1 MDKINDPFEERLVK
15 MLCEFSHTKSHHGF
29 TCCSVEYYKAIKNL
43 NLYNIFTQ
51 VPYTNSMGRDQFGDV
66 VFYDR
71 TKKIN
76 HRIECKTLKKY
87 GNLSY
92 TPIGILNSYDELPE
106 DELILILYGDGF
118 NHIVKKE
125 VLDKARRLPY
135 NVMVFKT
142 IEEYREYLL
151 TF

>member
-15 MLCEFSHTKSHHGF
+15 MLCEFSNTKSHHGF

-51 VPYTNSMGRDQFGDV
+51 VPYINSMGRDQFGDV
-66 VFYDR
+66 VFYVR
-71 TKKIN
+71 SKKIN

-92 TPIGILNSYDELPE
+92 TPIGILNSYPELIE
-106 DELILILYGDGF
+106 DELILILFGDGF
-118 NHIVKKE
+118 DSRVKNE
-125 VLDKARRLPY
+125 VMEKVRRLPY
-135 NVMVFKT
+135 AVRIFNT